1 MNPRR
6 LRRWVV
12 AASLGLLVVSCIYLF
27 LRFGSITVPAGM
39 DTMSGTHPP
48 GTWCLVEKTPRVLV
62 AKRSVVFIE
71 VEPGQHLLSRV
82 EAIEPDGAIRIRHDM
97 RDSGF
102 LRFEAASYP
111 RSAVI
116 ALVLTHFPPES
127 GESFDGR

>member
-71 VEPGQHLLSRV
+71 VEPGQI
-82 EAIEPDGAIRIRHDM
+82 AIEISSKIVGRFSNRVNNVNFI
-97 RDSGF
+97 SGC
-102 LRFEAASYP
+102 L
-111 RSAVI
+111 
-116 ALVLTHFPPES
+116 
-127 GESFDGR
+127 